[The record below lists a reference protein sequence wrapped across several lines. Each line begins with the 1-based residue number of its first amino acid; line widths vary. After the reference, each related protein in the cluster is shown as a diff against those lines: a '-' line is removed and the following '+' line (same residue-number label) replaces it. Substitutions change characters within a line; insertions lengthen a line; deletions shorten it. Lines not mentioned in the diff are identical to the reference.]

1 MWNKKK
7 EGKIFI
13 ISGPSGSGKTTLKQ
27 KILSCKDINFTY
39 SISYTTR
46 KPLKGEKNKKDYF
59 FVSEEVFLSKVQHKD
74 FLEYANVYGYYYGTD
89 KAYVSSIL
97 KKGHNVLI
105 DVDIQ
110 GASKLKKLKSFKAV
124 YIFILPPSLSELK
137 KRLEKRKRDNK
148 KEIAKR
154 MKVAIKEI
162 NQAKKHYEYCIIN
175 KNIKNMVEDIRAIIS
190 AELLKSSQYN
200 FKEQL

>member
-1 MWNKKK
+1 MWSKRK

-13 ISGPSGSGKTTLKQ
+13 LSGPSGSGKTTLKQ
-27 KILSCKDINFTY
+27 KILSCKGINFTY

-46 KPLKGEKNKKDYF
+46 KPLKGEKHKKDYF
-59 FVSEEVFLSKVQHKD
+59 FVSEKDFFSKMQKGD
-74 FLEYANVYGYYYGTD
+74 FLEHANVYGYYYGTD
-89 KAYVSSIL
+89 KAYVQSIL

-110 GASKLKKLKSFKAV
+110 GARKLKKLGLKAV

-154 MKVAIKEI
+154 LKVAQKEI

-175 KNIKNMVEDIRAIIS
+175 KSIKNMVEDIRAIIR
-190 AELLKSSQYN
+190 AELLKSTQYA
-200 FKEQL
+200 FKKL